1 MIIQDKIWSGE
12 AAMKYPK
19 QWIVF
24 VNIEYDSETHK
35 PMGIVHL
42 VTTNKEEAYAEA
54 KTIGVS
60 MGKKAVIEG
69 FNDTPQ
75 IGGLS
80 LWIQ

>member
-1 MIIQDKIWSGE
+1 VTINEKIWSGE
-12 AAMKYPK
+12 AVMKYPK

-35 PMGIVHL
+35 QMGVIHL
-42 VTTNKEEAYAEA
+42 VTPSKEEAYDEA
-54 KTIGVS
+54 RNIGRS
-60 MGKKAVIEG
+60 MGKKAVMEG

-80 LWIQ
+80 LWSR